1 MSKFDEDFYK
11 RIFDGISSQL
21 DYVCEIYIEAGKKRG
36 LSPTD
41 TAVLIT
47 KAVREIA
54 FAIAQDIESLDYEDE
69 EEE

>member
-1 MSKFDEDFYK
+1 MAKFDEDFYK
-11 RIFDGISSQL
+11 TIFNETSFKL
-21 DYVCEIYIEAGKKRG
+21 DSLCELYIIKGKERG

-47 KAVREIA
+47 KAAREIA
-54 FAIAQDIESLDYEDE
+54 FAIAEDIEALDYVDE

>member
-11 RIFDGISSQL
+11 KIFKGINYL
-21 DYVCEIYIEAGKKRG
+21 LNNVCEYYIEEGKERG

-47 KAVREIA
+47 KAARETA
-54 FAIAQDIESLDYEDE
+54 FVKAEKMEDE

>member
-1 MSKFDEDFYK
+1 MAKFDEDFYK
-11 RIFDGISSQL
+11 MIFNDTSFKLNFLCKQNI
-21 DYVCEIYIEAGKKRG
+21 IRGKERG

-47 KAVREIA
+47 KAAREIA
-54 FAIAQDIESLDYEDE
+54 FAIAEDIEALDSVDE